1 MEVANI
7 HPLNRSEVSVRHS
20 AARTSLAALAGLSL
34 LLTACAP
41 AAAPSA
47 EPEGI
52 DVVASTNVYGD
63 IARAVGGD
71 KVNVTAII
79 NKTSQDPHSYEATAQ
94 DRLVISKAK
103 LVIENGG
110 GYDGFVHT
118 MAEDSGIPHS
128 SIVSAVEASGLAP
141 EEVPAESSGSET
153 SGPETAHAEASAPEE
168 SHGQAHEHG
177 DFNEHVW
184 YSLDAMAKLADALA
198 AKLGEVEPGSA
209 ATFVANA
216 ETFKGELDGLA
227 AKLAAL
233 KATSAGSPVAVT
245 EPVPLYLL
253 EAAGLEN
260 KTPADFSAA
269 IEEGTDVPPAVLKAA
284 TDLAGSKEVRFLAY
298 NQQTEGAQ
306 TEALKKAAETAGVP
320 VVDFSETLPDGKTYL
335 QWMTDNVENISNVL
349 GKK

>member
-1 MEVANI
+1 
-7 HPLNRSEVSVRHS
+7 
-20 AARTSLAALAGLSL
+20 
-34 LLTACAP
+34 
-41 AAAPSA
+41 
-47 EPEGI
+47 
-52 DVVASTNVYGD
+52 GD
-63 IARAVGGD
+63 IARAIGGD

-79 NKTSQDPHSYEATAQ
+79 NKTSQDPHSYEATSQ
-94 DRLVISKAK
+94 DRLVISKAE

-118 MAEDSGIPHS
+118 MAEDSNIPHS

-141 EEVPAESSGSET
+141 DEVPVESTEAAA
-153 SGPETAHAEASAPEE
+153 SGPADG
-168 SHGQAHEHG
+168 HGHAHEHG

-184 YSLDAMAKLADALA
+184 YSLDAMGKLADALA

-216 ETFKGELDGLA
+216 GTFKAELDGLA

-260 KTPADFSAA
+260 KTPADYSAA

-284 TDLAGSKEVRFLAY
+284 TDLAGSKDVRFLAY

-320 VVDFSETLPDGKTYL
+320 VVDFSETLPDGKTYV
-335 QWMTDNVENISNVL
+335 QWMTDNVENISKVL
-349 GKK
+349 EKNS